1 MSDNNKLYRLVFT
14 GNLLPGNSK
23 KKVISRLQQMLHL
36 DKEKA
41 SRLVAGKHKQINKKL
56 TLDRAEKLRL
66 LILKQGAECVLLPIE
81 ESFVSTQQLPMFIRN
96 GDSRIRQNNP
106 ARHNQST
113 GKAAVQSAAR
123 QAGPEESISRIRKR
137 SMPLSKSTQL
147 KYLFYAI
154 FFMIIEAIVVWN
166 IKPVPQ
172 TCDCSNNQENIL
184 SSTDVNKISTVVR
197 QKVRVKQLSPAAT
210 ETMEKLRNISVRTSL
225 WFADQDREISP
236 ADVSWIWIQGDI
248 GISVREMN
256 DSWGN
261 AIRYFG
267 KEDRF
272 ELRSSGPDK
281 IFYTGDDIFRELLI

>member
-1 MSDNNKLYRLVFT
+1 MSDDNKLYRLVFT
-14 GNLLPGNSK
+14 GNVLPGNSK

-96 GDSRIRQNNP
+96 GDNSIQQHNNP
-106 ARHNQST
+106 HE
-113 GKAAVQSAAR
+113 GQSAGKTAGLQPLAR
-123 QAGPEESISRIRKR
+123 QADPQESISRIRKR
-137 SMPLSKSTQL
+137 SIPLSKSTKL
-147 KYLFYAI
+147 KYFFYAV
-154 FFMIIEAIVVWN
+154 FLMIVEAIVIWN
-166 IKPVPQ
+166 VKSAPQ
-172 TCDCSNNQENIL
+172 VCDCSKLQENI
-184 SSTDVNKISTVVR
+184 SSVTDKVSTVVQ
-197 QKVRVKQLSPAAT
+197 QKDSVKQLSPAAT
-210 ETMEKLRNISVRTSL
+210 KTMEKLRNISVRTSL
-225 WFADQDREISP
+225 WFADQSSETSP

-248 GISVREMN
+248 GISVRDMN

-281 IFYTGDDIFRELLI
+281 IFYTDDDIFRELLI

>member
-1 MSDNNKLYRLVFT
+1 MDDDNKLYRLVFT
-14 GNLLPGNSK
+14 GNVLPGNSRT
-23 KKVISRLQQMLHL
+23 KVVSRLQQMLHL

-81 ESFVSTQQLPMFIRN
+81 DSFVSTQQLPMFIRN
-96 GDSRIRQNNP
+96 GDSSIQQHDN
-106 ARHNQST
+106 AHEGQSA
-113 GKAAVQSAAR
+113 GRAAVQPAAG
-123 QAGPEESISRIRKR
+123 QTDPQESISRIRKR
-137 SMPLSKSTQL
+137 SMPLSKSTKL
-147 KYLFYAI
+147 KYLFYAV
-154 FFMIIEAIVVWN
+154 FFMIVEAIVIWN

-172 TCDCSNNQENIL
+172 ACDCSKLQENI
-184 SSTDVNKISTVVR
+184 SSITDKGSTVVQ
-197 QKVRVKQLSPAAT
+197 QKDGVKQSSPAGT
-210 ETMEKLRNISVRTSL
+210 ETMEKLRNISVLTRL
-225 WFADQDREISP
+225 WFAEQGSETIP

-248 GISVREMN
+248 GISVRDMN

-281 IFYTGDDIFRELLI
+281 IFYTDDDIYRELLI

>member
-14 GNLLPGNSK
+14 GNVLPGNSK

-96 GDSRIRQNNP
+96 GDNSIKQHNNP
-106 ARHNQST
+106 HE
-113 GKAAVQSAAR
+113 GQSAGKTAVLQPLAR
-123 QAGPEESISRIRKR
+123 QADPQESISRIRKR
-137 SMPLSKSTQL
+137 SIPLSKSTKL
-147 KYLFYAI
+147 KYFFYTV
-154 FFMIIEAIVVWN
+154 FLMIVEAIVIWN
-166 IKPVPQ
+166 VKPAPQ
-172 TCDCSNNQENIL
+172 ICDCSKLQENI
-184 SSTDVNKISTVVR
+184 SSVTDKVSTVVP
-197 QKVRVKQLSPAAT
+197 QKDSVKQLSPAAT
-210 ETMEKLRNISVRTSL
+210 KTMEKLRNISVRTSL
-225 WFADQDREISP
+225 WFADQSSEINP

-248 GISVREMN
+248 GIRVRDMN

-281 IFYTGDDIFRELLI
+281 IFYTDDDISRELLI